1 MLERGYLCQTKDKY
15 ALLKLT
21 DTSEELLQGTDSF
34 VIAYRKA
41 EVQKTSARRGV
52 KGLGDLSEKAQ
63 HLFEELRKLRSELA
77 KEKSIPPY
85 MVASD
90 KTLHDMC
97 VKIPLTKE
105 EMLTVNGMGARKLEQ
120 YGEAFLYCI
129 RDITNG
135 DKAAYGAE
143 ETNYG
148 ASEIPLTERAKKGRK
163 EEFHLT
169 EEMEQQI
176 DFVTETTISEFVA
189 SINGLRDEKTMKR
202 LTIKSI
208 TEELL
213 AEGYLE
219 QKFWN
224 GYSRT
229 FLTEKGEALGIR
241 AEERESQNG
250 NLYDVFLYGEK
261 AQRYVVELLKRNTT
275 AD

>member
-1 MLERGYLCQTKDKY
+1 
-15 ALLKLT
+15 
-21 DTSEELLQGTDSF
+21 
-34 VIAYRKA
+34 
-41 EVQKTSARRGV
+41 
-52 KGLGDLSEKAQ
+52 
-63 HLFEELRKLRSELA
+63 
-77 KEKSIPPY
+77 
-85 MVASD
+85 
-90 KTLHDMC
+90 
-97 VKIPLTKE
+97 
-105 EMLTVNGMGARKLEQ
+105 
-120 YGEAFLYCI
+120 
-129 RDITNG
+129 
-135 DKAAYGAE
+135 
-143 ETNYG
+143 
-148 ASEIPLTERAKKGRK
+148 
-163 EEFHLT
+163 
-169 EEMEQQI
+169 MEQQI
-176 DFVTETTISEFVA
+176 AFVTETTISEFVA
-189 SINGLRDEKTMKR
+189 SINALRDEKTMKR